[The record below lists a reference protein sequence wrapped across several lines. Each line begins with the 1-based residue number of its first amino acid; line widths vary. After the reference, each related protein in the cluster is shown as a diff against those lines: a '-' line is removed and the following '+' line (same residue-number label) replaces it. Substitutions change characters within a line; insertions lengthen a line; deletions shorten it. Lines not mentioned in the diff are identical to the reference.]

1 MGEISLLTGQRVFL
15 AARVRVAGRVL
26 RITAGQV
33 RVIMAQ
39 EPDLSDLLLRT
50 FLFRHAR
57 LTQLGA
63 GLTLVGSRFDINTR
77 RLLEVLARNRLSFRW
92 LELESSPEAE
102 SMLRQLEVPSSELP
116 LVVVPGGSLLRNP
129 DGHEVLGA
137 LGLTAAAEHDGSEVC
152 DLLVVGA
159 GPAGLSA
166 AVYGGVRGDDNDPRR
181 GHRLGRPG
189 GHLIA
194 YRELPRL
201 SGRALGRR
209 VGRRVA
215 PCRPRSS
222 GCGSSWG

>member
-1 MGEISLLTGQRVFL
+1 
-15 AARVRVAGRVL
+15 
-26 RITAGQV
+26 
-33 RVIMAQ
+33 MAQ

-102 SMLRQLEVPSSELP
+102 SMLRQLEVPPSELP

-137 LGLTAAAEHDGSEVC
+137 LGLIAAAEHDGSEVC

-166 AVYGGVRGDDNDPRR
+166 AVYGASEGMTTTPRR
-181 GHRLGRPG
+181 GHSLGRPS
-189 GHLIA
+189 GHLVA

-201 SGRALGRR
+201 SRRALRRR
-209 VGRRVA
+209 VDDA
-215 PCRPRSS
+215 WRPAGPEVR
-222 GCGSSWG
+222 GADPARG